1 MPHGEAIAWNN
12 RVDAALRP
20 RMDSD
25 DFGEVMGNLLDNARK
40 WAKSQVQILSEW
52 RAGAAQFIVDDDGP
66 GAPEAVR
73 AAAPRRGEPT
83 SGEDDE
89 SSGLGLAIVADV
101 LAQMA
106 RR

>member
-1 MPHGEAIAWNN
+1 
-12 RVDAALRP
+12 
-20 RMDSD
+20 MDSD

-40 WAKSQVQILSEW
+40 WAKSQVRVVSEW

-73 AAAPRRGEPT
+73 AAAPRRGEAT

-89 SSGLGLAIVADV
+89 STGLGLAIVADV
-101 LAQMA
+101 LAQYGSTLTIEDSPLGGCRA
-106 RR
+106 RFAAPI

>member
-1 MPHGEAIAWNN
+1 
-12 RVDAALRP
+12 
-20 RMDSD
+20 MDSD

-40 WAKSQVQILSEW
+40 WAKSQVRVLSEW
-52 RAGAAQFIVDDDGP
+52 RGGAAQFIVDDDGP

-89 SSGLGLAIVADV
+89 STGLGLAIVADV
-101 LAQMA
+101 LAQYGSTLTIEDSPLGGCRVRFA
-106 RR
+106 APT